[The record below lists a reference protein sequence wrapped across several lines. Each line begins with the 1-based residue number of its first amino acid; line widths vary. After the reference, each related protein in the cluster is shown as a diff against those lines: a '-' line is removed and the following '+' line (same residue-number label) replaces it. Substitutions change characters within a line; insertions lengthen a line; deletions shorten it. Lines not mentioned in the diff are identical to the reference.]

1 MFTTTYSK
9 CTALYVSNLYYTKAL
24 RSIAWLLTFT
34 PEAAVQSISVNKT
47 SGVPGVILEQDAS
60 NFTCVFRY
68 AQFNHH
74 KTV

>member
-1 MFTTTYSK
+1 MIK
-9 CTALYVSNLYYTKAL
+9 
-24 RSIAWLLTFT
+24 LTFT
-34 PEAAVQSISVNKT
+34 PEAAVQSTSVNKT